1 MTTVVKITPICEGSI
16 LMKSLCDLIKRIDAA
31 AFAMA
36 ALVVAQPITVG
47 AYDGK
52 KHSILVRT
60 DAHEGP
66 VFVSHQNRLYF
77 TTKPDF
83 QSDDV
88 HIAIRY
94 VDLDTLNVGTFMP
107 RSNMANGMWLSADG
121 KALLV
126 AEQGTMHTPGAI
138 SRIKLA
144 DGTREVIVD
153 SFEGKPFNSPNKVI
167 ESSKG
172 WIYFSDPDYGAN
184 QGFKPKPEL
193 PMAVYAHD
201 PSTGT
206 THRLTM
212 DVDRPHGLAL
222 SLDEKVLYIGD
233 TDAIDGKHLY
243 NPKKSHSILS
253 ASLEAPNRLGPLSE
267 VLSVPVG
274 IPDGFVVTALSG
286 DLWVGAG
293 DGLRRYRADG
303 TFKALYPAGGPVFN
317 VTSHGNIVYSTADT
331 AIWQTHISS
340 D

>member
-1 MTTVVKITPICEGSI
+1 M
-16 LMKSLCDLIKRIDAA
+16 LA
-31 AFAMA
+31 
-36 ALVVAQPITVG
+36 
-47 AYDGK
+47 
-52 KHSILVRT
+52 
-60 DAHEGP
+60 
-66 VFVSHQNRLYF
+66 
-77 TTKPDF
+77 
-83 QSDDV
+83 
-88 HIAIRY
+88 
-94 VDLDTLNVGTFMP
+94 
-107 RSNMANGMWLSADG
+107 ADG

-167 ESSKG
+167 RSSKG

-193 PMAVYAHD
+193 PMAVYAHN

-206 THRLTM
+206 THRLTT

-233 TDAIDGKHLY
+233 TDAIDGKRLY

-253 ASLEAPNRLGPLSE
+253 GPLRRQTGWDRCRKYCPSR
-267 VLSVPVG
+267 LAFLMASSLLHRQATFG
-274 IPDGFVVTALSG
+274 SARATACDVTGRTVRS
-286 DLWVGAG
+286 
-293 DGLRRYRADG
+293 RR
-303 TFKALYPAGGPVFN
+303 FYPAGGPVFN

>member
-1 MTTVVKITPICEGSI
+1 
-16 LMKSLCDLIKRIDAA
+16 MKASCDLTKLADAA
-31 AFAMA
+31 AFAFVA
-36 ALVVAQPITVG
+36 VLAVAQPMRVD
-47 AYDGK
+47 AEEAK
-52 KHSILVRT
+52 AHSILVKT

-66 VFVSHQNRLYF
+66 VVVPEQNRLYF

-94 VDLDTLNVGTFMP
+94 VDLDTLKVGTFLP

-138 SRIKLA
+138 SRINLA
-144 DGTREVIVD
+144 NGTRTVIVD

-184 QGFKPKPEL
+184 QGFKPAPRL

-201 PSTGT
+201 PSTGKT
-206 THRLTM
+206 SRLTT
-212 DVDRPHGLAL
+212 DVPRPHGLAL
-222 SLDEKVLYIGD
+222 SPDEAVLYIGD
-233 TDAIDGKHLY
+233 TDAIDGKQPY
-243 NPKKSHSILS
+243 DFKKSHSILS
-253 ASLEAPNRLGPLSE
+253 APLEAPNRLGPLTE

-274 IPDGFVVTALSG
+274 IPDGFVVTAPSG
-286 DLWVGAG
+286 DFWVGAG
-293 DGLRRYRADG
+293 DGLRHYSADG
-303 TFKALYPAGGPVFN
+303 TFKTLYPAGGPVFN

-331 AIWQTHISS
+331 AIWQTRIAS

>member
-1 MTTVVKITPICEGSI
+1 MKVSRG
-16 LMKSLCDLIKRIDAA
+16 LMKLVDAA
-31 AFAMA
+31 AFAFVA
-36 ALVVAQPITVG
+36 VLAVAQPMRG
-47 AYDGK
+47 DAEEAK
-52 KHSILVRT
+52 AHSILVKT

-66 VFVSHQNRLYF
+66 VFVPDQNRLYF
-77 TTKPDF
+77 TTRPDF

-94 VDLDTLNVGTFMP
+94 VDLDTLKVGTFLP

-138 SRIKLA
+138 SRINLA
-144 DGTREVIVD
+144 DGTRVVIVD
-153 SFEGKPFNSPNKVI
+153 SYEGKRFNSPNKVI
-167 ESSKG
+167 QSSKG
-172 WIYFSDPDYGAN
+172 WIYFSDPNYGAN
-184 QGFKPKPEL
+184 QGFKPAPEL

-201 PSTGT
+201 PSTGKT
-206 THRLTM
+206 YRLTTE
-212 DVDRPHGLAL
+212 VARPHGLAL
-222 SLDEKVLYIGD
+222 SLDETVLYIGD
-233 TDAIDGKHLY
+233 TDAIDGKRPY
-243 NPKKSHSILS
+243 DRNKSHSILS
-253 ASLEAPNRLGPLSE
+253 APLEAPNRLGSLAE

-274 IPDGFVVTALSG
+274 IPDGFVVTAPSG
-286 DLWVGAG
+286 DFWVGAG
-293 DGLRRYRADG
+293 DGLRHYSADG